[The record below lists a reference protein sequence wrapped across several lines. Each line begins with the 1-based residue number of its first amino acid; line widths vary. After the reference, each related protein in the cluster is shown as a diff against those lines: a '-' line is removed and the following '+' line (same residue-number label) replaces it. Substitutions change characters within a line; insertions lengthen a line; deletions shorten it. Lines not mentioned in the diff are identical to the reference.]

1 MIPLRQA
8 PLLSL
13 GESIAMLRYLT
24 EGFRRLRAP
33 RSGSQQSL
41 TRSVVLAFAVLFAL
55 SAQAFAQ
62 FDSASVLGTLR
73 DHSGAVLANGS
84 VVLTNR
90 ATSTQQTML
99 SNADGNFEFASVKPG
114 SYTISAERAGFK
126 TARTNSFTVTVGAR
140 QRVDLVLEVGGVTDS
155 VTVTGAATV
164 LETDSSDRGEVVD
177 QQEIVGLPLN
187 GRSYA
192 DLALLVPGVR
202 KSYLENQTLSN
213 RDSSFNANGQRSE
226 MNNFILDGLD
236 NNLYGTDNQ
245 GFSNQTVQPS
255 PDALSEFK
263 VVTDNYS
270 AEYGRVVGAVVNA
283 ATRSGTSEFHGDAW
297 EYVRNTSLNAIGP
310 FLPPKN
316 TLTGQYQKPTYQQNQ
331 FGVTFGGPLKI
342 PFVHTKQFFFIDYEG
357 ERRVTRSLATAT
369 IPDANQRQGLFQ
381 YPVMNPL
388 TGVIYPVTSTGFTQ
402 VPIPAGT
409 LAPLVLSNLPLP
421 NVTTS
426 ATNNYV
432 SLPRG
437 SLQDDKGDVRYDA
450 YPTPK
455 LSTFAR
461 LSVRNVNIFD
471 PPNLPGID
479 GGNSNSVVTIY
490 DEQIASGATYT
501 PTNNTLLDARIAF
514 TWMNGE
520 KTPPFIG
527 QPSMLAAVG
536 IPNIPTAP
544 RVVGPL
550 NTQAVNNFS
559 NFGRQTTSPNMQ
571 NPYVVDPKVNYTWLR
586 GVHSLKFGYE
596 YQYIIVADDDFHP
609 KYGNDVYGGTFS
621 KPKGGVSNTLA
632 NQAYGLTDFFFGA
645 RSHYELNNTHIANI
659 NQRLHQFYAQDDWR
673 VNKKLTA
680 NIGLRYELGTP
691 EWESKNQLANFDPAT
706 SPSTGQLIVATSGSI
721 ANRALVNMP
730 MNNWAPRIGFA
741 YQALPNTVVRSGY
754 GISYFHFVREGGENL
769 LVYNPPF
776 TFDAQ
781 VNQVAPTAINGQALC
796 PDNSA
801 GNAVFNPASCFNPT
815 MNGYVSGFTTAA
827 DYNPLMAQPH
837 YEPKSDP
844 VGYAE
849 SWHVTV
855 QQKFSENTVLDIA
868 YVGVSSKHLPVLAD
882 YNEAAPN
889 SSACTSNPTQCL
901 TVQARR
907 PIQNFAGI
915 EATFGGGE
923 GIYHALQTKLEHRY
937 ANGLYLLNSFTFS
950 HGIDNASGTLEN
962 NNGDTNFV
970 NFKNPN
976 MDRGRSGYDQPL
988 ADTTTVLYDL
998 PFGKG
1003 QRFGGSSNKLI
1014 NGALGNWQF
1023 TAIHTA
1029 TSGLPVNLTYSAGG
1043 YVPSGTNY
1051 PSYAFALTAGAASS
1065 GTLFSQRPNLNGN
1078 PIAPRSQ
1085 WVKTPT
1091 SLTGYLSTTTVTLPT
1106 DPSQPIGNAGRNA
1119 ARTPAF
1125 SQLDIGLHKAFGL
1138 GWESTKIDF
1147 RGEAFNVLN
1156 QINYQ
1161 APDSTRTDGGF
1172 GTISSGSNY
1181 PPRQL
1186 QLAIKLLF

>member
-1 MIPLRQA
+1 M
-8 PLLSL
+8 
-13 GESIAMLRYLT
+13 
-24 EGFRRLRAP
+24 
-33 RSGSQQSL
+33 
-41 TRSVVLAFAVLFAL
+41 
-55 SAQAFAQ
+55 
-62 FDSASVLGTLR
+62 
-73 DHSGAVLANGS
+73 
-84 VVLTNR
+84 
-90 ATSTQQTML
+90 
-99 SNADGNFEFASVKPG
+99 
-114 SYTISAERAGFK
+114 
-126 TARTNSFTVTVGAR
+126 
-140 QRVDLVLEVGGVTDS
+140 DLVLEVGGATDTI
-155 VTVTGAATV
+155 TVSGAAAV
-164 LETDSSDRGEVVD
+164 LETDSSDRGEVVG
-177 QQEIVGLPLN
+177 QQEMVGLPLN

-270 AEYGRVVGAVVNA
+270 AEYGRVIGAVVNA
-283 ATRSGTSEFHGDAW
+283 TTRSGTSQFHGDAW

-331 FGVTFGGPLKI
+331 FGATFGGPVKL
-342 PFVHTKQFFFIDYEG
+342 PFLHAKQFFFVDYEG
-357 ERRVTRSLATAT
+357 ERRVTRALATAT
-369 IPDANQRQGLFQ
+369 IPDANQRLGYFP

-388 TGVIYPVTSTGFTQ
+388 TGVVYPVTATGFTQ
-402 VPIPAGT
+402 VPIPANT

-421 NVTTS
+421 NVNS

-450 YPTPK
+450 YLTPK
-455 LSTFAR
+455 LNTFAR

-490 DEQIASGATYT
+490 DEQVASGATYM

-536 IPNIPTAP
+536 IPNIPTDP

-571 NPYVVDPKVNYTWLR
+571 NPYVIDPKVNYTWLR
-586 GVHSLKFGYE
+586 GAHSLKFGYE

-609 KYGNDVYGGTFS
+609 KYGNDVYSGTFS
-621 KPKGGVSNTLA
+621 KPTGGVSNTLA
-632 NQAYGLTDFFFGA
+632 NQAYGLTDFLFGA

-659 NQRLHQFYAQDDWR
+659 EQWLQQWYAQDDWR
-673 VNKKLTA
+673 VNGRLTL
-680 NIGLRYELGTP
+680 NLGLRYELGSP
-691 EWESKNQLANFDPAT
+691 EYEQNNELANFDPNT
-706 SPSTGQLIVATSGSI
+706 SPATGQLISASSGSI
-721 ANRALVNMP
+721 SNRALVNMQT
-730 MNNWAPRIGFA
+730 NNWAPRVGFA
-741 YQALPNTVVRSGY
+741 YQALPNTVVRGGY

-781 VNQVAPTAINGQALC
+781 VNQVAPTAIGGQPLC
-796 PDNSA
+796 PNNSA

-837 YEPKSDP
+837 YEPKNDP
-844 VGYAE
+844 TGYAE
-849 SWHVTV
+849 AWHVTA
-855 QQKFSENTVLDIA
+855 QQKLNQNTVLDVA
-868 YVGVSSKHLPVLAD
+868 YVGVATKHIPVLAD

-889 SSACTSNPTQCL
+889 STACTVNPTQCL

-915 EATFGGGE
+915 EATFGGGS
-923 GIYHALQTKLEHRY
+923 GIYHALQTKLEHRA
-937 ANGLYLLNSFTFS
+937 ANGLYLLNSFTWS

-1003 QRFGGSSNKLI
+1003 QRFGGSSNKLL
-1014 NGALGNWQF
+1014 NGAMGNWQF

-1029 TSGLPVNLTYSAGG
+1029 TSGLPINLTYSAGG

-1065 GTLFSQRPNLNGN
+1065 GTLFSQRPNMNGN
-1078 PIAPRSQ
+1078 PVAPRSQ
-1085 WVKTPT
+1085 WVKTAT
-1091 SLTGYLSTTTVTLPT
+1091 SLTGYLNTTTVTLPT
-1106 DPSQPIGNAGRNA
+1106 DTSQPIGNAPRNA

-1125 SQLDIGLHKAFGL
+1125 SQLDIGLHKQFGL
-1138 GWESTKIDF
+1138 GWEATKLDF
-1147 RGEAFNVLN
+1147 RGEAFNLLN
-1156 QINYQ
+1156 QVNYQ

-1186 QLAIKLLF
+1186 QLALKLLF